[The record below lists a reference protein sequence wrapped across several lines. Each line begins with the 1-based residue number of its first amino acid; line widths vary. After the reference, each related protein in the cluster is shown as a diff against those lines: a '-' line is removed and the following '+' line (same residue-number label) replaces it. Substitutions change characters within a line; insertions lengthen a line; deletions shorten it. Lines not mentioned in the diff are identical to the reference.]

1 MTQHHHCGHSH
12 HDHDLDEQLH
22 QRFHHLQHHH
32 RHGALDAT
40 LDPTQADEM
49 VLDRLADRIPGVRT
63 TEDYLAIEAWLAAAY
78 TDRRSCYADP
88 HTHVHSELPTM
99 VRERA
104 AWLYPCPTADGL
116 PGCPQAC
123 AGADHRAQAQAA
135 FDLSLLLER
144 DRWDFYCQA
153 RG

>member
-32 RHGALDAT
+32 RHGALNAT

-49 VLDRLADRIPGVRT
+49 VLDRLADRI
-63 TEDYLAIEAWLAAAY
+63 
-78 TDRRSCYADP
+78 
-88 HTHVHSELPTM
+88 
-99 VRERA
+99 
-104 AWLYPCPTADGL
+104 